1 MQDTDTTQN
10 PAAED
15 LTAEAPQSPE
25 VDTQA
30 EAQPTEPQA
39 ASQAEAQPAE
49 PQPAPAAPEE
59 DWKDRYTRLAAE
71 FDNFRRR
78 TNKEKDEL
86 VQYGNVSLLQAI
98 LPVMDDLD
106 RALKAAETAQEVEAL
121 RKGLQLVHKNLRN
134 TLEKQGVQLI
144 DSLHQPF
151 DSQLHEAIASMPA
164 AQEELKGKVIEVI
177 EPGYRYR
184 EKVIR
189 YAKVIT
195 GE

>member
-10 PAAED
+10 PAAEE
-15 LTAEAPQSPE
+15 LTADASPTPEAAP
-25 VDTQA
+25 QA

-39 ASQAEAQPAE
+39 AP
-49 PQPAPAAPEE
+49 PAPEE

-134 TLEKQGVQLI
+134 TLDKQGVQQLEC
-144 DSLHQPF
+144 LHQPF

-164 AQEELKGKVIEVI
+164 AQEDLKGKVIEVI